1 VEARTW
7 GWTLTVGKQP
17 KAIIGSVTETS
28 AAGQPSEPMMRPS
41 VVAAPRARGVS
52 DLTSA
57 VGGVDDLLGLSAGV
71 RVAYRITQR
80 FRYRYDA
87 PASDLV
93 HRLVVVPPRRHGDQ
107 ALLSERLTVS
117 APGASTTWVRGE
129 GGTCIATVRLDEV
142 PSQLDLDVDVHL
154 ERTSG
159 GPLPWLRATA
169 LTGRRL
175 LDPTLLT
182 APDAALSAA
191 ARALATDDP
200 AATARRFCAW
210 VHGHVR
216 YAPGCTD
223 VTTTAAQALA
233 GGAGVC
239 QDQAHVMLALCR
251 AAGLPA
257 RYVSGHLVGDGPS
270 HAWVEV
276 IMPTGAAEYEPGA
289 VAVAYDPCH
298 DRLAD
303 LRYVTVAVGRDYA
316 DVAPTSGV
324 YSGPARGVLQADQRV
339 VAALVIA
346 PSRPGETR
354 GDRAAREASAHSL

>member
-1 VEARTW
+1 MGAWV
-7 GWTLTVGKQP
+7 LTVGKQT
-17 KAIIGSVTETS
+17 AATIGIVTETS
-28 AAGQPSEPMMRPS
+28 PAGSPPAPAASAV
-41 VVAAPRARGVS
+41 VVASTHARHVSEITDVGDGVP
-52 DLTSA
+52 
-57 VGGVDDLLGLSAGV
+57 DLLTLPAGA
-71 RVAYRITQR
+71 RVSYRITQR
-80 FRYRYDA
+80 FRYVYDG

-107 ALLSERLTVS
+107 TVRADRLTVS
-117 APGASTTWVRGE
+117 APGARVGWGRGAD
-129 GGTCIATVRLDEV
+129 GTRVATVRLAEV
-142 PSQLDLDVDVHL
+142 PSQLDLDVDVRL
-154 ERTSG
+154 DRVRG
-159 GPLPWLRATA
+159 GARPWLRATA

-175 LDPTLLT
+175 LAPTVLT

-191 ARALATDDP
+191 ARALATGDP
-200 AATARRFCAW
+200 MLTARRFCGW
-210 VHGHVR
+210 VHSHVR
-216 YAPGCTD
+216 YEPGSTD

-251 AAGLPA
+251 AAGMPA

-276 IMPTGAAEYEPGA
+276 IMLAGAGDREPGV
-289 VAVAYDPCH
+289 VAVAFDPCH

-324 YSGPARGVLQADQRV
+324 YRGLGRGTLHAEQRV
-339 VAALVIA
+339 AVVGVDAL
-346 PSRPGETR
+346 